1 MAKMSIQKDFFVTK
15 SNTLNE
21 FRPREM
27 TLQELRFFTIYLS
40 KIDPRNE
47 STRVVRFSLFE
58 FQAVMELGRLDVQQ
72 IRNAVDGLLT
82 KVTGIPLEDGGFVR
96 FQLFKE
102 CRLLKNG
109 EGDWCIEIDAH
120 DRALPLF
127 FDLKSHYFKYDLW
140 NSLRLRSKN
149 QLRMYEVLKQ
159 FEKPGRRVLQISELK
174 GLLGINE
181 SDYTRFN
188 DFKRDVLDV
197 CQKALAENTDIS
209 FIYEPYGKKG
219 RGGKILE
226 LKFIIEKN
234 RDYQDPLVLE
244 RFIGANLDDVNEN
257 VVYLDKIETEAKNN
271 EKMLNFDIFWGEY
284 PEHRRVAKKT
294 ALKEWDKLP
303 LCAELFNEIMNGLKK
318 AKKCQQWASDG
329 GVYIPEPANWL
340 RQERWKDA
348 YEEPIQNFKGNNKN
362 QNFKGRNWNHDE
374 LAKLEKLRIDKR
386 VEDDFKK

>member
-1 MAKMSIQKDFFVTK
+1 MTKTKIHRDFLVTK

-40 KIDPRNE
+40 KIDPRDE
-47 STRVVRFSLFE
+47 DTRVVRFSLLD

-72 IRNAVDGLLT
+72 IRNAIDGLLT

-102 CRLLKNG
+102 CRLLKNS

-159 FEKPGRRVLQISELK
+159 FEKAGQRILQISELK

-209 FIYEPYGKKG
+209 FTYEPHGKKG
-219 RGGKILE
+219 RGGKIVE

-234 RDYQDPLVLE
+234 KDYQDPLVLG
-244 RFIGANLDDVNEN
+244 RFIGPNLDVVNEN
-257 VVYLDKIETEAKNN
+257 IVYHDKIETVAKND
-271 EKMLNFDIFWGEY
+271 ERTPNFDIFWDTY

-294 ALKEWDKLP
+294 TLKEWDKL
-303 LCAELFNEIMNGLKK
+303 LVCAELFEEIMNGLKK
-318 AKKCQQWASDG
+318 AKKSQQWTSDG
-329 GVYIPEPANWL
+329 GLYIPEPANWL
-340 RQERWKDA
+340 KQERWKDV
-348 YEEPIQNFKGNNKN
+348 YKESIQNYKDNNKH

-374 LAKLEKLRIDKR
+374 LAKMEKLHIDKR
-386 VEDDFKK
+386 MEK